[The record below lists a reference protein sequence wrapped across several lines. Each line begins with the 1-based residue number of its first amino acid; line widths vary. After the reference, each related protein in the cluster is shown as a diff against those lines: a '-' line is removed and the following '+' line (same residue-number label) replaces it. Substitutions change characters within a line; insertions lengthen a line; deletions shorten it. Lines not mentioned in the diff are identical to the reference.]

1 MAAGADPRA
10 GAERLQVPPVPIG
23 AARLGCQAA
32 GARLAA
38 EGMSVTVITAT
49 ESLPLIVIAIIIII
63 SRTVFGANARS
74 WHKSC
79 MPPCVL
85 HTERNHC
92 IYLYSYYNYNS
103 V

>member
-38 EGMSVTVITAT
+38 EGMSVTVITF
-49 ESLPLIVIAIIIII
+49 SLIVIAIIIII
-63 SRTVFGANARS
+63 SHTVFEA
-74 WHKSC
+74 SC
-79 MPPCVL
+79 MPHQQHVCAALREIIPFVYIFQL
-85 HTERNHC
+85 E
-92 IYLYSYYNYNS
+92 IIF
-103 V
+103 